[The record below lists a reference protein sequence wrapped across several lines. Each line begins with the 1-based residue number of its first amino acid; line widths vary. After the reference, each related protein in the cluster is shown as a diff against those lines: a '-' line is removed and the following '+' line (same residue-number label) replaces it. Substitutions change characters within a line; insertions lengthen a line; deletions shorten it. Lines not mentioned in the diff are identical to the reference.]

1 MPSISIR
8 IFRFSFEPVSDDLKL
23 GQSLKPLSFLLTV
36 HIRCTGYKH
45 QTSTSDAVVTFI
57 TDKAADNQYRYWLGF
72 RFPEHFRRASFL
84 DRHRWTDRRFTSRD
98 SRYNG
103 IDRGHSCSAESIE
116 YVRRW
121 LVVHSWWSRIG
132 QGPFSTP
139 LPSST
144 FVRCERTTFTFSY
157 LVSARARRS
166 FSSSSFL
173 QLGLA
178 FSFFLPFAPTN
189 GRKCTPGMYFTLDL
203 RELR

>member
-1 MPSISIR
+1 M
-8 IFRFSFEPVSDDLKL
+8 
-23 GQSLKPLSFLLTV
+23 
-36 HIRCTGYKH
+36 
-45 QTSTSDAVVTFI
+45 TFI
-57 TDKAADNQYRYWLGF
+57 TDKAADNQYRYRLGF

-157 LVSARARRS
+157 LVSARALAEILFFFFFSPTRS
-166 FSSSSFL
+166 RVLVFP
-173 QLGLA
+173 A
-178 FSFFLPFAPTN
+178 FRSDK
-189 GRKCTPGMYFTLDL
+189 REKMYTPGMYFTLDL